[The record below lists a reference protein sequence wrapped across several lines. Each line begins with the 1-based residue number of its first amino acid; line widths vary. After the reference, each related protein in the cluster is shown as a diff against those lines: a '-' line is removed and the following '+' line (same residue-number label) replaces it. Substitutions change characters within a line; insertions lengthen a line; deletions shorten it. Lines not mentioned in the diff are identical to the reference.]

1 MYNLIKLQKHDA
13 FYKSREGG
21 KCSIK
26 CFNADCGM
34 PCHTTK
40 ADEKISHS
48 CPLTHSQDDS
58 TSELCSSLKI
68 KRVFLG
74 FIIQIFSL
82 VF

>member
-34 PCHTTK
+34 PCRPH
-40 ADEKISHS
+40 ISHLEKNMGNMGF
-48 CPLTHSQDDS
+48 LTCRIWD
-58 TSELCSSLKI
+58 KI
-68 KRVFLG
+68 RDFSRFL
-74 FIIQIFSL
+74 
-82 VF
+82 